1 MLTNADTAKI
11 TVEEF
16 KNKPDTKTKKR
27 VNNLLNRAS
36 DKIFIAAKK
45 GKTHIRFRVWIF
57 NPTVEEFFKNGLEYL
72 GFYVTIYSISFNF
85 YEFKISWDK

>member
-1 MLTNADTAKI
+1 MLTNADTAKVL
-11 TVEEF
+11 VEEF

-27 VNNLLNRAS
+27 VNNLLNRAT
-36 DKIFIAAKK
+36 DKIFIAAKS

-57 NPTVEEFFKNGLEYL
+57 NPTVEELFRNGLEYL

>member
-1 MLTNADTAKI
+1 MLTNADKAKI
-11 TVEEF
+11 LVEEF

-27 VNNLLNRAS
+27 VNNLMNKATG
-36 DKIFIAAKK
+36 KIFIAAKK

-57 NPTVEEFFKNGLEYL
+57 SPTVEEFFVNGLEYL

>member
-11 TVEEF
+11 LVEEF

-27 VNNLLNRAS
+27 VNNLLNRAT

-57 NPTVEEFFKNGLEYL
+57 NPMVEEFFRNGLEYL
-72 GFYVTIYSISFNF
+72 GFYVKILPLGFYFYSFM
-85 YEFKISWDK
+85 ISWDK

>member
-11 TVEEF
+11 LVEEF

-27 VNNLLNRAS
+27 VNNLLNRAT

-57 NPTVEEFFKNGLEYL
+57 NPQVIDLFEKGLEYL
-72 GFYVTIYSISFNF
+72 GFYVQILPLGFYFYSFI
-85 YEFKISWDK
+85 ISWDK